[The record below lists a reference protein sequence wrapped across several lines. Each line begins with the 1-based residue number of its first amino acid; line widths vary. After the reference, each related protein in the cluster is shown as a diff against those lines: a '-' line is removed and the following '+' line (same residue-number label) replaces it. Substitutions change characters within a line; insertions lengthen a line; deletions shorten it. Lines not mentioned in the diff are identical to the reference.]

1 MFYGGISIVGSC
13 NFYDIAIY
21 ISLIRGYLILSIF
34 NLYKLVQL
42 IVGIINSCVIRIG
55 QCCKI
60 AVLIISIGNLFT
72 VRKIYRSDFANRII
86 FIICCSGNV
95 IHRNSVTVCIITP
108 KCLRIFI
115 LIIALADHLIEDIV
129 IIMHGGIVGI
139 RNCIQHGI
147 GVIREFLNIAERIC
161 SGRHLTKLI
170 VGVSGILAVTVF
182 VGYKITDTVVSIFCN
197 DDICLCY
204 ANQTVCKVISIRHF
218 TVFCIGCRQD
228 VSVCIIFK

>member
-1 MFYGGISIVGSC
+1 MFNGCVSIIRSC
-13 NFYDIAIY
+13 NLYHITVDIT
-21 ISLIRGYLILSIF
+21 LIRGYLILSIF

-42 IVGIINSCVIRIG
+42 IIGIINSCVIRIG
-55 QCCKI
+55 QRCKI
-60 AVLIISIGNLFT
+60 AILIISIGNLFT

-108 KCLRIFI
+108 KRLCICI

-129 IIMHGGIVGI
+129 IIMHGGIIGI

-147 GVIREFLNIAERIC
+147 GVIREFLDIAERIC

-170 VGVSGILAVTVF
+170 VGVSSIFAVTVF

-197 DDICLCY
+197 NDICLCY
-204 ANQTVCKVISIRHF
+204 AN
-218 TVFCIGCRQD
+218 
-228 VSVCIIFK
+228 